1 MSSHT
6 HHYSYWHSHEHEHDD
21 TGKLRMTHTAGH
33 HHFYAQTHEHG
44 PQSNKI
50 PHSHKDKQFHPTN
63 NAEGPYHHH
72 AVADHEIE
80 EEEK

>member
-1 MSSHT
+1 VTHT
-6 HHYSYWHSHEHEHDD
+6 HHYSYWHAHEHEHDD

-44 PQSNKI
+44 PQSNKT

-63 NAEGPYHHH
+63 DTKGPYHHH
-72 AVADHEIE
+72 GTADHE